1 VGLLYAVKISK
12 ECSKSNKAIKGN
24 CKKEIKVNVNKKS
37 SVKEVKRNAWS
48 SEFSLS
54 NMVQH

>member
-1 VGLLYAVKISK
+1 LLYAVKISK